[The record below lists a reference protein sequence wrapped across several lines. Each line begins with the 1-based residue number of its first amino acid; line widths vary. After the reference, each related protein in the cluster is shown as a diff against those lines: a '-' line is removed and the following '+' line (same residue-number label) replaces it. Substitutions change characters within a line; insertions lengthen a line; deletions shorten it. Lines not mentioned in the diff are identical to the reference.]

1 MRPKAP
7 SVAAPDYTPRTVAEA
22 PVDKRRLLLD
32 AATKVFAERGY
43 HECRVGDIAAEAGVA
58 YGLLYHYFSS
68 KEEVLHT
75 IFRETW
81 TVMVDT
87 INGIEEAGGTSRDQV
102 RRVATVV
109 LGAWNANPDL
119 IRLLVREIARGSR
132 IEQEIQEIRL
142 AFDALER
149 IVRRGVTSG
158 EFRPD
163 LHPRVASWVLY
174 GALEEVLTGW
184 TLSRPP
190 ETQDDVAA
198 AVDTVVTVL
207 CDGLVS
213 PL

>member
-1 MRPKAP
+1 M
-7 SVAAPDYTPRTVAEA
+7 AEA

-68 KEEVLHT
+68 KEEVLRT

-81 TVMVDT
+81 TVMVET
-87 INGIEEAGGTSRDQV
+87 INAIEEAGGTSRDQV

-119 IRLLVREIARGSR
+119 IRLLVREVARGSHL
-132 IEQEIQEIRL
+132 EQEIQEIRL

-149 IVRRGVTSG
+149 IIRRGVASG

-190 ETQDDVAA
+190 ESPEDVAA

-207 CDGLVS
+207 CDGFVS
-213 PL
+213 PQ

>member
-1 MRPKAP
+1 MA
-7 SVAAPDYTPRTVAEA
+7 TVS
-22 PVDKRRLLLD
+22 VDKRRLLLD

-58 YGLLYHYFSS
+58 YGLLYHYFGS

-81 TVMVDT
+81 REMLKT
-87 INGIEEAGGTSRDQV
+87 IHGIEEAGGPTREQV

-109 LGAWNANPDL
+109 LGAWNVNPDL
-119 IRLLVREIARGSR
+119 IRLLVREVARGSR
-132 IEQEIQEIRL
+132 LEREIEEIRL

-149 IVRRGVTSG
+149 IVRQGVATG
-158 EFRPD
+158 ELRSD
-163 LHPRVASWVLY
+163 LQPRVASWVLY

-184 TLSRPP
+184 VMGRPP
-190 ETQDDVAA
+190 ETPEDVAA

-213 PL
+213 PA

>member
-1 MRPKAP
+1 MA
-7 SVAAPDYTPRTVAEA
+7 TA

-43 HECRVGDIAAEAGVA
+43 HESRVGDIAAEAGVA

-81 TVMVDT
+81 GQMLAT
-87 INGIEEAGGTSRDQV
+87 IHGIENGGGASRDQV
-102 RRVATVV
+102 RRVAAVV
-109 LGAWNANPDL
+109 LGAWKANPDL
-119 IRLLVREIARGSR
+119 IRLLVREVARDPR
-132 IEQEIQEIRL
+132 LEREIEEIRL

-149 IVRRGVTSG
+149 IVRRGVATG
-158 EFRPD
+158 EFRSD
-163 LHPRVASWVLY
+163 LQPRVASWVLY

-184 TLSRPP
+184 VMGRPP
-190 ETQDDVAA
+190 ESPEDVAA

>member
-1 MRPKAP
+1 VPP
-7 SVAAPDYTPRTVAEA
+7 TSVAKP
-22 PVDKRRLLLD
+22 RLLLD

-43 HECRVGDIAAEAGVA
+43 HACRVGDIAAEAGVA
-58 YGLLYHYFSS
+58 HGLLYHYFSS

-81 TVMVDT
+81 SLMLEA
-87 INGIEEAGGTSRDQV
+87 IHEIESRGGRARDPV
-102 RRVATVV
+102 RQLAAVV
-109 LGAWNANPDL
+109 LGAWNANPEL
-119 IRLLVREIARGSR
+119 IRLLVREVVRGSR
-132 IEQEIQEIRL
+132 LEQEIQEIRL
-142 AFDALER
+142 AFDAAER
-149 IVRRGVTSG
+149 IVQRGVATG
-158 EFRPD
+158 EFRPH

-184 TLSRPP
+184 VMGRPP
-190 ETQDDVAA
+190 ETPEDVAV